1 MKKFTKLVSAT
12 LAATVLCAVPVCA
25 ALPTSQQLTAIE
37 DANTQRVYAEWAD
50 LIKKANGN
58 PDGPQWSGHMKQVQS
73 DLQHLYA
80 DNANKYVANLKSI
93 IAGKQEIE
101 RSRLEAVNSLTSL
114 AAVNPSFAQQLAD
127 AQNAYAAACADTL
140 SVQQELAAAQATFGI
155 Q

>member
-1 MKKFTKLVSAT
+1 MKRFTKFMSAALVAT
-12 LAATVLCAVPVCA
+12 ILCTVPVCA
-25 ALPTSQQLTAIE
+25 ALPTTAQLTAIE
-37 DANTQRVYAEWAD
+37 DANTQRIYAEWAD
-50 LIKKANGN
+50 MVKKANGN

-101 RSRLEAVNSLTSL
+101 KSRLEAVNSLTSL
-114 AAVNPSFAQQLAD
+114 AAVNPAFAQQLSD
-127 AQNAYAAACADTL
+127 AQTAYAAACADTL
-140 SVQQELAAAQATFGI
+140 SVQQELAVAQAAFGI